1 MIKKSGF
8 EQERKRKEMNRF
20 FIAGVLAGFV
30 CGCATIDTNETP
42 NTPLEVGFRVVMTEG
57 VVTTKPTAF
66 KGAQTGVCVVVFDG
80 GGRAITRL
88 VTVDMPIGENIRFGD
103 RVKLE
108 VAEQVGGDVVYH
120 IKTESIPPEKKE

>member
-1 MIKKSGF
+1 
-8 EQERKRKEMNRF
+8 MNRF
-20 FIAGVLAGFV
+20 FVGVAMIVV
-30 CGCATIDTNETP
+30 CGCATISPNETP

-80 GGRAITRL
+80 GERAITRL
-88 VTVDMPIGENIRFGD
+88 VTVDMPVGANLSFGD

-120 IKTESIPPEKKE
+120 IVTDCIPKEKKE